1 MRKRCE
7 RGTRH
12 IERHR
17 ATDRERQRRE
27 SMVLGV
33 EFAAARNAGL
43 DSGGLEEILKKS
55 VLNSQKVSNIPKV
68 YLLC

>member
-1 MRKRCE
+1 
-7 RGTRH
+7 
-12 IERHR
+12 
-17 ATDRERQRRE
+17 
-27 SMVLGV
+27 MVLGV